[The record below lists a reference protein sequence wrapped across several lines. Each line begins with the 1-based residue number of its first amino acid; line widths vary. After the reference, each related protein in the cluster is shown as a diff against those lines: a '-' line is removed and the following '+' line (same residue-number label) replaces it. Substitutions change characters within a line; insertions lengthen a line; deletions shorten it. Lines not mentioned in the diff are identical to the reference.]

1 MASTEV
7 NTPFGA
13 AQGPDLNPV
22 GMLWD
27 DLKTAIHT
35 RQAKN
40 PAEPKTVLSTA
51 MVQDSSWLCRSD
63 LQLQEMFWLRLLLP
77 NKGQPVIKS
86 KDPHTLHPALEC
98 SHVVFNKN
106 MKEAASL
113 QENINNRV
121 IFSPRS
127 RIGLLRTGVKPFSLV
142 NPLSDC
148 LGHLEKSLSGE
159 EMLSPSISPVSCQQ
173 SSIPESIQHGF
184 ASQFWTHPWQ
194 TNF

>member
-1 MASTEV
+1 MASTEE

-35 RQAKN
+35 REAKN

-51 MVQDSSWLCRSD
+51 MVQDSSLLCRSD

-86 KDPHTLHPALEC
+86 KDPHTLHPELEC
-98 SHVVFNKN
+98 SHIVFNKN

-121 IFSPRS
+121 IQPK
-127 RIGLLRTGVKPFSLV
+127 VKDWTAEDWGKAIF
-142 NPLSDC
+142 
-148 LGHLEKSLSGE
+148 SGE
-159 EMLSPSISPVSCQQ
+159 SPFRLFGPSGKELVWGRNAEPQHQSCVMPAVKH
-173 SSIPESIQHGF
+173 S
-184 ASQFWTHPWQ
+184 
-194 TNF
+194 